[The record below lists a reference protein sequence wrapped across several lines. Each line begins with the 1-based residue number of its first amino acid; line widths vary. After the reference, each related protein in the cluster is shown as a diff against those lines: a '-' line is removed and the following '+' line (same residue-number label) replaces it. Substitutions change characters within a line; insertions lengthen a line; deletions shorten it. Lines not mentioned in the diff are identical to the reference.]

1 LKTDF
6 YLSVAIEYMNKFIG
20 NWRITEMEQWDQD
33 YIDLEKP
40 GYFRFSKDGMGEFVF
55 GTVNGF
61 IDCRCDN
68 DKDAMRVEFSWDGT
82 SEYDPVC
89 GRGWFEMT
97 ATDQIY
103 GKLFIH
109 NESEQGNFMGSPK
122 ADIQVSQAVL
132 AVIGLQEDEL
142 FFPSKRPQSGS
153 P

>member
-1 LKTDF
+1 MDSGCHWGENIILQRISYSVK
-6 YLSVAIEYMNKFIG
+6 LSRGQKKEEQMNKFIG

-40 GYFRFSKDGMGEFVF
+40 GYVRFSKDGMGEFVF

-61 IDCRCDN
+61 TDCRYDN
-68 DKDAMRVEFSWDGT
+68 DKDANRVEFSWDGT

-97 ATDQIY
+97 ASDQIY

-109 NESEQGNFMGSPK
+109 NGDESWVK
-122 ADIQVSQAVL
+122 AV
-132 AVIGLQEDEL
+132 
-142 FFPSKRPQSGS
+142 KR
-153 P
+153 

>member
-1 LKTDF
+1 
-6 YLSVAIEYMNKFIG
+6 MNRFIG

-40 GYFRFSKDGMGEFVF
+40 GYVRFSKDGMGEFVF

-61 IDCRCDN
+61 IDCRYNN
-68 DKDAMRVEFSWDGT
+68 DKDTKRVEFSWDGT

-97 ATDQIY
+97 AADQIF

-109 NESEQGNFMGSPK
+109 NGDESWVK
-122 ADIQVSQAVL
+122 AVK
-132 AVIGLQEDEL
+132 
-142 FFPSKRPQSGS
+142 P
-153 P
+153 

>member
-1 LKTDF
+1 MKELNGTSRQSHLFGVRINWFVKFLCDQEK
-6 YLSVAIEYMNKFIG
+6 AEHMNRFIG

-40 GYFRFSKDGMGEFVF
+40 GYFRFHKDGMGEFVF

-61 IDCRCDN
+61 IDCRYDN
-68 DKDAMRVEFSWDGT
+68 DKDANRVEFSWDGT

-109 NESEQGNFMGSPK
+109 NGDESWVK
-122 ADIQVSQAVL
+122 AV
-132 AVIGLQEDEL
+132 
-142 FFPSKRPQSGS
+142 KR
-153 P
+153 